1 MRKAFSFQPLQLS
14 RHRKPVALMVKTGER
29 VFRQGVGLQEHP
41 MSKPNKRVALSLIT
55 ALTAL
60 SICGGAYAQS
70 APAPAP
76 EGTVLPPT
84 IDSNEDGKA
93 DAWDRDG
100 NGTPDAWDVNGDGK
114 PDKFDDD
121 GDGKPDAKPKTR

>member
-1 MRKAFSFQPLQLS
+1 
-14 RHRKPVALMVKTGER
+14 
-29 VFRQGVGLQEHP
+29 
-41 MSKPNKRVALSLIT
+41 MSNLNNTVALSVASAIAAFSLCSVT
-55 ALTAL
+55 
-60 SICGGAYAQS
+60 YAQAAPTKS
-70 APAPAP
+70 EPMTAPAS
-76 EGTVLPPT
+76 EGTVPPPT

-121 GDGKPDAKPKTR
+121 GDGKPDDKTSKPAKDK

>member
-1 MRKAFSFQPLQLS
+1 
-14 RHRKPVALMVKTGER
+14 
-29 VFRQGVGLQEHP
+29 
-41 MSKPNKRVALSLIT
+41 MSKLNKRFAIMT
-55 ALTAL
+55 AAAIAAL
-60 SICGGAYAQS
+60 SIGGGVNAQT
-70 APAPAP
+70 APKPTEEKTAPAP
-76 EGTVLPPT
+76 EGTVPPPT

-121 GDGKPDAKPKTR
+121 GDGKPDAKPTTR

>member
-1 MRKAFSFQPLQLS
+1 MLKSTYRAAIAAI
-14 RHRKPVALMVKTGER
+14 ALGSAS
-29 VFRQGVGLQEHP
+29 GV
-41 MSKPNKRVALSLIT
+41 
-55 ALTAL
+55 
-60 SICGGAYAQS
+60 AYAQTE
-70 APAPAP
+70 PAPTTTTQAP
-76 EGTVLPPT
+76 EEAVPAPT

-121 GDGKPDAKPKTR
+121 GDGKPDDKAMKKKDAKPER

>member
-1 MRKAFSFQPLQLS
+1 MLKSTHSAAIAAI
-14 RHRKPVALMVKTGER
+14 ALG
-29 VFRQGVGLQEHP
+29 
-41 MSKPNKRVALSLIT
+41 SASSL
-55 ALTAL
+55 
-60 SICGGAYAQS
+60 AYAQ
-70 APAPAP
+70 AEPALTTTAQAP
-76 EGTVLPPT
+76 EGAVPPPT

-121 GDGKPDAKPKTR
+121 GDGKPDDKAMKKKDAKPER

>member
-1 MRKAFSFQPLQLS
+1 
-14 RHRKPVALMVKTGER
+14 
-29 VFRQGVGLQEHP
+29 
-41 MSKPNKRVALSLIT
+41 MSKLSQRAAIFAVAALST
-55 ALTAL
+55 A
-60 SICGGAYAQS
+60 GVAYAQTE
-70 APAPAP
+70 PAPTTTAQAP
-76 EGTVLPPT
+76 EGSVPPPT

-121 GDGKPDAKPKTR
+121 GDGKPDDKAAKKTSAKPQ